1 MRRVAYGLAVAGIAA
16 LTSAAVAFAG
26 EPLTYSAD
34 GTTLK
39 GYIARP
45 AAGGGKRPGVLVV
58 HEWWGHNEHARN
70 QARRL
75 AEAGYVGFALDMYG
89 KGKVATH
96 PKDAE
101 AFMTEA
107 TKDPA
112 VIFARFN
119 AALAQLKQD
128 PHVDPDKIG
137 AIGYCFGGAVV
148 LAMARAGADLDA
160 VATFHGSLAHH
171 GAHHAPAAT
180 GDKGRIKARIL
191 VLTGGADPMI
201 PSQEVEAF
209 KLEMTAAGARFEVV
223 SYPGARHSFTNPDAD
238 KAGMDALAYD
248 ADADRQSWAA
258 LLAMLKQVFP

>member
-1 MRRVAYGLAVAGIAA
+1 MGRTIAVVALVVTLVSTVAAEVKTKVIEYRQGDTALQGLLAWNDVVAGQ
-16 LTSAAVAFAG
+16 
-26 EPLTYSAD
+26 
-34 GTTLK
+34 
-39 GYIARP
+39 
-45 AAGGGKRPGVLVV
+45 RPGVLVV
-58 HEWWGHNEHARN
+58 HEWWGHNEHART